1 MQKLK
6 LTFLWCLL
14 IGLLPVMASGSSP
27 SDMAEIYRAKRSAEV
42 AESSRL
48 LPQQNRRGI
57 SATDGTVLYGAEL
70 WSDGWSSMESW
81 AYPYGVYGFSS
92 ANIAPELQYSIISDA
107 ISAVM
112 ADGYFYVVSRIM
124 SSDNYLTGIT
134 ITKYNA
140 LTGQYIGVID
150 IFNPTFSKLPLL
162 LTHDPKT
169 GVTYAL
175 SYTEDNE
182 SHVLATIDLATGE
195 MTTVGIVGKVS
206 NEATFLTFSIDGKGT
221 IYAISTDGNLYA
233 INAKTGESDIVG
245 PLGVTPIYLQSAVY
259 DTDTDTLWWAASL
272 DDNTGALFTVDTAT
286 GAATKVGDFPN
297 NEEFIGLYLE
307 PVKYDPAAPAQVVDL
322 EFVPSTQ
329 GAVSGQ
335 VLFIVPETTVGGS
348 ELTGP
353 LTVSILVDGKEVA
366 SVTGNPGEDMSV
378 PVNVE
383 PGFRTFTV
391 TVSTGEFV
399 GMAASTTAWIGED
412 NPAPVSSLNLSVI
425 DGVANLSW
433 IAAGTG
439 EHGGYCP
446 VEDVRYRIVR
456 TDGTVAA
463 EAWEGT
469 TFTETLPEV
478 YAVHAYTVT
487 PYIPGKSEGRS
498 MTSNSVK
505 AGKYFEIPFSSN
517 FNNDTEF
524 YTYFTIKDNNNDG
537 YTWQHYYTWNE
548 NVAVAQYPV
557 CWLNPADDYLI
568 FPGVKFSKD
577 IVYSL
582 TFDHLDYG
590 NSTGSI
596 KVLVGKG
603 SEVSDLTRELV
614 DYKNIFAQPTTN
626 HEVRFSFPEDGVYY
640 LAFYVYT
647 QELGETAL
655 SIDNVNIDVVGA
667 ALAPAKPAISL
678 AGISENDKDKV
689 HVSVKAPS
697 LTLSGENLDAISSL
711 AVYRAGTAE
720 AVHVFSN
727 PAPGADLEWID
738 ENPGSGVIVYNVVAS
753 NSHGTGESS
762 QAEVFVGGIVPP
774 YEATFDAGE
783 DTSYFTIVD
792 ANGDNTTWHQD
803 KAENAMVYSYNLFG
817 SADDWLF
824 SPKLY
829 LSDKRVYQIVS
840 TLRTNAAAESLAITY
855 GPTPEIESQTILID
869 MPEFTRIEA
878 DDIESW
884 LRVSE
889 SGCYNIGFHAYSPKN
904 MYRIYLDNLKVIDVA
919 SVDAPDVMTAV
930 SVTADPAG
938 GLSATIKATA
948 PTSTYNGDALE
959 SLDAVEIYRENE
971 TEPAAV
977 ITDVVPGKEISW
989 IDTEAAQGMMTYRV
1003 CAVNGEG
1010 CGLKSKASAYVGHDR
1025 PAAVGDL
1032 EAKGDVTNANAT
1044 LTWEAPVKGF
1054 DGGYVE
1060 QSALRYNIYAG
1071 PNEYTLQQIASNL
1084 TETTYL
1090 DNCNATGAQ
1099 AIRAYIVEACSDAGA
1114 GARDTVFVSLG
1125 KLYDYPLVENFADY
1139 LTGEWSKIILTNYNG
1154 MWMVSDEYNGVTSAD
1169 AGTRFLQFIKL
1180 TDDDAASVGILGTPK
1195 VSMEGSLQPYVTLS
1209 FYHDPAADPRAK
1221 MTIGYRVNDNSVVEL
1236 AELVACDG
1244 EKGWKEYSWPI
1255 EAKTSDFV
1263 SVELHAVTYDMN
1275 TRMFVDNIRLDDRLD
1290 HNLTL
1295 DSFDA
1300 PIEIGLEGAIFKV
1313 KVQNKG
1319 QMDASG
1325 YSVSLVCD
1333 GTDVATLDNQSLSA
1347 GEVGTYEFA
1356 IEAPTAAEAG
1366 NKRVYKARIDYSL
1379 DQKPADNTSE
1389 EVECTVLTSPYP
1401 GITTLKGVSGNNAVN
1416 LSWETPSTSW
1426 NSPITDSFDD
1436 YDTYPPFAISDMGEW
1451 VLYDGDGQRTVGIR
1465 YGVSFANWYSP
1476 KAWQVWDP
1484 QLAGLL
1490 GDDVAAHEG
1499 YVCLMSMCSDG
1510 SIPGQDDYV
1519 TPANDDWLISE
1530 EVAGGSDVVF
1540 YLKQP
1545 VDSYGGNEAAEF
1557 LYSTTTQNPD
1567 QFTVIETIEL
1577 NNKAVWNRYRIALPD
1592 DARYF
1597 AIRHH
1602 QSYFGLWLDDIT
1614 YSPVRNASQLEIK
1627 GYNIYRDGVLIGVS
1641 ETTSFTDSEPL
1652 DGVHSYAVAPRFDTG
1667 EGRLSNVVEVDASQ
1681 VGVAN
1686 VGADADVE
1694 ISTIP
1699 GAIGVKSAA
1708 ETTVAIYTPDGR
1720 LVVSQSVDGEES
1732 FRLTPGVYI
1741 VKAAATVKKV
1751 LVK

>member
-1 MQKLK
+1 
-6 LTFLWCLL
+6 
-14 IGLLPVMASGSSP
+14 MASGSSP
-27 SDMAEIYRAKRSAEV
+27 SDLAEIYRAKRSADA

-48 LPQQNRRGI
+48 LPRQNRRGI
-57 SATDGTVLYGAEL
+57 PAADGTVLYGAEL
-70 WSDGWSSMESW
+70 WSDGWSDMESW
-81 AYPYGVYGFSS
+81 SYPYGVYGFSS
-92 ANIAPELQYSIISDA
+92 ATLAPELQYSIISDA

-112 ADGYFYVVSRIM
+112 ADGCYYVVSRIM
-124 SSDNYLTGIT
+124 SSDNYLNGIT

-140 LTGQYIGVID
+140 ITGQYIGVID
-150 IFNPTFSKLPLL
+150 IVNPTYSKLPLL
-162 LTHDPKT
+162 LTHDTKT

-175 SYTEDNE
+175 SYTEDNL
-182 SHVLATIDLATGE
+182 SHVLATINLATGE
-195 MTTVGIVGKVS
+195 MTTVGVIGRVS
-206 NEATFLTFSIDGKGT
+206 DHASFLTFSIDSKGT
-221 IYAISTDGNLYA
+221 IYAIATDGNLYA
-233 INAKTGESDIVG
+233 INAKTGESGIVG
-245 PLGVTPIYLQSAVY
+245 PLGVKPIYLQSAVY

-272 DDNTGALFTVDTAT
+272 DDNTGALFTVDTAS
-286 GAATKVGDFPN
+286 GAATKVGDFPY

-335 VLFIVPETTVGGS
+335 LLFIVPETTVGGS

-353 LTVSILVDGKEVA
+353 LTVSILVDGEEVA

-391 TVSTGEFV
+391 TVSTGEFG
-399 GMAASTTAWIGED
+399 GMAASTTAWVGED

-433 IAAGTG
+433 ISAGTG

-456 TDGTVAA
+456 NDGTVAA

-469 TFTETLPEV
+469 TFTETLPEA

-487 PYIPGKSEGRS
+487 PYIPGKSEGRP

-505 AGKYFEIPFSSN
+505 AGKYFDIPFSFN

-537 YTWQHYYTWNE
+537 YTWQHSYTWNE

-568 FPGVKFSKD
+568 FPGIKFSKD

-590 NSTGSI
+590 NSTGSV
-596 KVLVGKG
+596 KVLVGKS
-603 SEVSDLTRELV
+603 SEVGDLTRELV

-667 ALAPAKPAISL
+667 TLAPAKPAISL
-678 AGISENDKDKV
+678 AGISENGKDKV
-689 HVSVKAPS
+689 RVSVKAPS

-711 AVYRAGTAE
+711 SVYRAGTAE
-720 AVHVFSN
+720 AVHVFSS

-753 NSHGTGESS
+753 NSHGIGESS

-817 SADDWLF
+817 GADDWLF
-824 SPKLY
+824 TPKLS
-829 LSDKRVYQIVS
+829 LSDKRVYQVVA
-840 TLRTNAAAESLAITY
+840 TLRTNYKAESLAITY
-855 GPTPEIESQTILID
+855 GPTPEIETQTILTDLPAFI
-869 MPEFTRIEA
+869 MEEPGEV
-878 DDIESW
+878 ESW
-884 LRVSE
+884 LKVSE

-904 MYRIYLDNLKVIDVA
+904 MYRIYLDNLKIIDAA
-919 SVDAPDVMTAV
+919 SLYAPDVVTAL
-930 SVTADPAG
+930 SVTADPTGA
-938 GLSATIKATA
+938 LTATIKATA
-948 PTSTYNGDALE
+948 PTVTCNGDALS
-959 SLDAVEIYRENE
+959 SLDAVEIYRGDE
-971 TEPAAV
+971 TEPAKV
-977 ITDVVPGKEISW
+977 ITDVAPGKEISW
-989 IDTEAAQGMMTYRV
+989 TDTEAAHGMMTYRV
-1003 CAVNGEG
+1003 CAVNAEG
-1010 CGLKSKASAYVGHDR
+1010 AGLLGKATAYVGHDR
-1025 PAAVGDL
+1025 PSATVNL
-1032 EAKGDVTNANAT
+1032 EAKGDETNSNAT
-1044 LTWEAPVKGF
+1044 LTWDAPVKGF
-1054 DGGYVE
+1054 NGGYVD
-1060 QSALRYNIYAG
+1060 QSSLRYNIYSG
-1071 PNEYTLQQIASNL
+1071 PTPYNL
-1084 TETTYL
+1084 ETVATGVAETTYV
-1090 DNCNATGAQ
+1090 DRREYTGSQ
-1099 AIRAYIVEACSDAGA
+1099 SSRTYIVEACSDAGV
-1114 GARDTVFVSLG
+1114 GARDTVMVSLG
-1125 KLYDYPLVENFADY
+1125 KLQAFPMIENFSNS
-1139 LTGEWSKIILTNYNG
+1139 LSGEWSNIVLTDFNG
-1154 MWMVSDEYNGVTSAD
+1154 SWMVSYEQDDVTSVD
-1169 AGTRFLQFIKL
+1169 AGTGYLHYCKWS
-1180 TDDDAASVGILGTPK
+1180 DDAGSSVGILGTPK
-1195 VSMEGSLQPYVTLS
+1195 VSMAGSLQPYVTLS
-1209 FYHDPAADPRAK
+1209 FYHDPAVDPRTK
-1221 MTIGYRVNDNSVVEL
+1221 MTVGYRVNDNRMIEL

-1244 EKGWKEYSWPI
+1244 EKGWKEYMWPI
-1255 EAKTSDFV
+1255 EAETSDFV
-1263 SVELHAVTYDMN
+1263 SVELHSLVYDKN
-1275 TRMFVDNIRLDDRLD
+1275 SHLFVDNIRLDDRLD

-1295 DSFDA
+1295 ETFDA
-1300 PIEIGLEGAIFKV
+1300 PIEIGLDGAIFKV

-1333 GTDVATLDNQSLSA
+1333 GTDVATLDNQSLSV
-1347 GEVGTYEFA
+1347 GEVGTCEFA
-1356 IEAPTAAEAG
+1356 VEAPTAAEAG

-1379 DQKPADNTSE
+1379 DQKLADNTSE
-1389 EVECTVLTSPYP
+1389 EVECTILTSPYP
-1401 GITTLKGVSGNNAVN
+1401 GITTLKGVGGNNAVN

-1426 NSPITDSFDD
+1426 SPSVTDSFDD
-1436 YDTYPPFAISDMGEW
+1436 YPVFTITDIGDW

-1465 YGVSFANWYSP
+1465 YGVSFTNWYAP

-1490 GDDVAAHEG
+1490 GDDVAAHNG
-1499 YVCLMSMCSDG
+1499 YMCLMSMCSDG

-1530 EVAGGSDVVF
+1530 EVAGGSDIVF

-1545 VDSYGGNEAAEF
+1545 TNAYGNEGAQI

-1577 NNKAVWNRYRIALPD
+1577 DNMAQWNRYRIALPD

-1597 AIRHH
+1597 AIRHC
-1602 QSYFGLWLDDIT
+1602 QSYFGLWLDDVT
-1614 YSPVRNASQLEIK
+1614 YSPVRNVSQLEIK
-1627 GYNIYRDGVLIGVS
+1627 GYNIYRDGELIGVS

-1652 DGVHSYAVAPRFDTG
+1652 DGVHSYAVAPRFETG

-1699 GAIGVKSAA
+1699 GAIVVKTAS
-1708 ETTVAIYTPDGR
+1708 ECPVSIYTPDGR

-1732 FRLTPGVYI
+1732 FSLTPGVYI
-1741 VKAAATVKKV
+1741 VKAVATVKKV